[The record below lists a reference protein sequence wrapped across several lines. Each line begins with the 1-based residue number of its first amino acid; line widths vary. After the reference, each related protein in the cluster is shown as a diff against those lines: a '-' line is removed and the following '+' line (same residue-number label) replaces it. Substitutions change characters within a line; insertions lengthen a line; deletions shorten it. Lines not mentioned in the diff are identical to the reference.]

1 MKRAGIL
8 VIGLNFKRIFMI
20 EAVGYEVKTIE
31 QNGQY
36 RFDFIKNSIEIDSIL
51 LVKNEVLQIKE
62 LVKGV
67 K

>member
-1 MKRAGIL
+1 
-8 VIGLNFKRIFMI
+8 MI
-20 EAVGYEVKTIE
+20 EAVGYEVKMIE

-36 RFDFIKNSIEIDSIL
+36 RFDFIKNGIEIDSIL

-62 LVKGV
+62 LIKGV